1 MTKRKLQVCGC
12 VQRKRNLH
20 PCVSSMSAF
29 IDEIK
34 HEKADSNEGETKTK
48 FVSYKHLGKDQ
59 SRLEKKCCALPCACQ
74 GLLENDRKL
83 SLNES
88 CRCVTFKRFMMCLP
102 LGALIC
108 LWYVPPQTYFSLL
121 FLSPTCFLSSFAI
134 LCNFPQLG
142 SWIHTKPL
150 HVNDLRVLHSKK
162 QNFLWWYTYITNA
175 LLAAVITGIIDYTF
189 NIQKKHQSASAVEIL
204 GTLGGVL
211 SLYLKIESVVATS
224 LLHLT
229 FRCKQ
234 QSNKEGRAPS
244 GPPTAHSS

>member
-1 MTKRKLQVCGC
+1 METPVEKSALTKKVVNSQETKNGAPRSQA
-12 VQRKRNLH
+12 
-20 PCVSSMSAF
+20 SAF
-29 IDEIK
+29 VK
-34 HEKADSNEGETKTK
+34 LTEKAGPE
-48 FVSYKHLGKDQ
+48 
-59 SRLEKKCCALPCACQ
+59 EKPSVLPCSCE
-74 GLLENDRKL
+74 LFLDNDRDL

-88 CRCVTFKRFMMCLP
+88 CGCLTFKRLMMVLP
-102 LGALIC
+102 LAALIC
-108 LWYVPPQTYFSLL
+108 LWYVPEDLYFSLY
-121 FLSPTCFLSSFAI
+121 FLSPMCFASSFAL

-175 LLAAVITGIIDYTF
+175 LLAVVITGIIDWTF
-189 NIQKKHQSASAVEIL
+189 TIQKKHHSASAVEIL

-211 SLYLKIESVVATS
+211 SLYLKIESVLATS

-234 QSNKEGRAPS
+234 QSKKKKGERRQKLPPPHPS
-244 GPPTAHSS
+244 